1 MSFDNDYI
9 AQKILKAM
17 QRGRIGFSL
26 QQINSVSEG
35 EQALYSECLGRL
47 IEPNGGIVDSN
58 EFMANLECS
67 GNAPAFDRHML
78 ALAFAWLSSNAN
90 GALGVNISGENLF
103 NTKHWT
109 RLYDQLYGYRSL
121 ASRLVLE
128 ISEISPSGFLST
140 ANEFIQ
146 DLRLL
151 GYKVAIDDFGTGLCT
166 PESLFSIAV
175 DIVKIDAFFV
185 RDQMRRDVERFLNH
199 IVGLAACA
207 APVVVVEG
215 VETYCQFKLAKQAG
229 CTHVQGFLLSEPTLS
244 PSFTGLAD
252 LVA

>member
-9 AQKILKAM
+9 AQSVLEAM
-17 QRGRIGFSL
+17 RHGRIGFSL
-26 QQINSVSEG
+26 QHVNSVGEG
-35 EQALYSECLGRL
+35 CHALYSECLGRL
-47 IEPNGGIVDSN
+47 IEPNGSVIDSN
-58 EFMANLECS
+58 EFMAYLESS

-78 ALAFAWLSSNAN
+78 SLAFAWLSTNENST
-90 GALGVNISGENLF
+90 LGVNLSGENLF
-103 NTKHWT
+103 NTKYWT
-109 RLYDQLYGYRSL
+109 RLYDQLYGYRSI

-128 ISEISPSGFLST
+128 ISEIAPAFLPT
-140 ANEFIQ
+140 ANELIQ

-151 GYKVAIDDFGTGLCT
+151 GYKVAIDDFGTGFCT

-185 RDQMRRDVERFLNH
+185 RDHMRQDVERFLNH

-244 PSFTGLAD
+244 PSFMGVAG